1 MLDMADLDAMFCA
14 LNVQHVA
21 RRGGLE
27 GYSFGKALPTTSPDR
42 CFVAALAGHCK
53 LHFPADPLGAWL
65 FAGLA
70 LSCTGLVCRRLGCG
84 FFRLWPRFFGGIVYG
99 SVSLTF
105 LSGIGSLFPRRIA
118 PRRTRAM
125 LGSLIQPITR
135 ITQISEQL
143 AAEVQQVSRRQRGQV
158 FLIDLFQVVI
168 SQLPGCY
175 RTKVS
180 FDLQIRR

>member
-1 MLDMADLDAMFCA
+1 
-14 LNVQHVA
+14 
-21 RRGGLE
+21 
-27 GYSFGKALPTTSPDR
+27 
-42 CFVAALAGHCK
+42 
-53 LHFPADPLGAWL
+53 
-65 FAGLA
+65 
-70 LSCTGLVCRRLGCG
+70 
-84 FFRLWPRFFGGIVYG
+84 
-99 SVSLTF
+99 
-105 LSGIGSLFPRRIA
+105 
-118 PRRTRAM
+118 M